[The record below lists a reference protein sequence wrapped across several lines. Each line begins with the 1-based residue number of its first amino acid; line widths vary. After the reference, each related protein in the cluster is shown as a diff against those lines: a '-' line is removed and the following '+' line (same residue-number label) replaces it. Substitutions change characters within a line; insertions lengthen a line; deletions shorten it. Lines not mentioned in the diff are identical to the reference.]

1 MKKGPN
7 TFVWFVTVKILFL
20 FSLLPATANAQET
33 FPRRNA
39 IVVAVEK
46 VGSSVA
52 NLSTERLLVERLRDP
67 FFGHR
72 NDFFDQYFNDF
83 FGHHTEKRVE
93 QPLGSGVIIDEDGYI
108 VTNEHVINRATV
120 IKVTLADGSK
130 FDATLISSDQQED
143 LAILKIE
150 SPSPLNCVRMGTS
163 SDLMIGETVI
173 ALGNPFG
180 LENSVTTGV
189 LSAKNRTITFR
200 GEDGAEEF
208 KGLIQ
213 TDALINPGNSGGPL
227 VNINGDLIGINT
239 AIVNQAQGIGFAIPV
254 DEVKETLSKLFS
266 FREIKKIW
274 LGIEVKESEDEENG
288 VLVTKVEGESPA
300 DNAGIQE
307 GDIIL
312 EMDSLVINEVFDFKK
327 NMIKKDVD
335 HIVTFKIFRNKSVK
349 TLDVKLRKVPLL
361 SVEQLARE
369 KFGLEVQELNPS
381 IAERLGLSWLNG
393 GVLISGVE
401 ADSPA
406 DTAGIEAGSIL
417 VRVSQ
422 YRIFNLNELGAL
434 LNQIKSGDLVSVGF
448 VFSDYRGEY
457 QKHTRL
463 RSR

>member
-1 MKKGPN
+1 MKKEPE
-7 TFVWFVTVKILFL
+7 TLIRFVAVIIFFL
-20 FSLLPATANAQET
+20 FSLLPATIYAQET

-39 IVVAVEK
+39 IVAAVEK

-52 NLSTERLLVERLRDP
+52 NLSTEKLLVERRIDP
-67 FFGHR
+67 FFGYR
-72 NDFFDQYFNDF
+72 NEFFDQYFNDF

-108 VTNEHVINRATV
+108 VTNEHVINRAAV

-130 FDATLISSDQQED
+130 FDANIISSDPQED
-143 LAILKIE
+143 LAVLKIE
-150 SPSPLNCVRMGTS
+150 SPSPLDCVRIGTS

-189 LSAKNRTITFR
+189 LSAKNRTINFR
-200 GEDGAEEF
+200 GQGGIIEY

-227 VNINGDLIGINT
+227 VNIKGELIGINT

-254 DEVKETLSKLFS
+254 DEVKKTLSELFS
-266 FREIKKIW
+266 LREIKELW
-274 LGIEVKESEDEENG
+274 LGIEVEESEEGNDG
-288 VLVTKVEGESPA
+288 VLVTNVEKGSPA
-300 DNAGIQE
+300 DNSGIKE
-307 GDIIL
+307 GDLIL
-312 EMDSLVINEVFDFKK
+312 EMDSSLINEVFDFKK

-335 HIVTFKIFRNKSVK
+335 HDVIFKIVRNESVENIK
-349 TLDVKLRKVPLL
+349 IKLRKAPLP
-361 SVEQLARE
+361 SVEQLAIE
-369 KFGLEVQELNPS
+369 KFGLEIQELTPS
-381 IAERLGLSWLNG
+381 ISERLGLGWLKG

-406 DTAGIEAGSIL
+406 EMAGIEAGFVL
-417 VRVSQ
+417 LRVAR
-422 YRIFNLNELGAL
+422 YMVYNLDELGVL
-434 LNQIKSGDLVSVGF
+434 LKQIKRGDLVSMGF
-448 VFSDYRGEY
+448 VFSDYSGEY
-457 QKHTRL
+457 QKDARL

>member
-1 MKKGPN
+1 MKKGYKP
-7 TFVWFVTVKILFL
+7 FIWFVAVKILL
-20 FSLLPATANAQET
+20 LISLLPATINAKET

-39 IVVAVEK
+39 IVAAVEK

-52 NLSTERLLVERLRDP
+52 NLSTERLLVDRRADP
-67 FFGHR
+67 FFGYR

-83 FGHHTEKRVE
+83 FGHHAEKRVE

-108 VTNEHVINRATV
+108 ITNEHVINRATV

-130 FDATLISSDQQED
+130 FDATLISSDFHED

-150 SPSPLNCVRMGTS
+150 SPTPLDYIKMGTS

-189 LSAKNRTITFR
+189 LSAKNRTFSIR
-200 GEDGAEEF
+200 GEDGAGAF

-254 DEVKETLSKLFS
+254 DEVKDILSELFS

-274 LGIEVKESEDEENG
+274 LGIEVEETGEGKIG
-288 VLVTKVEGESPA
+288 VLVTKVEEESPA
-300 DNAGIQE
+300 ENAGIQV
-307 GDIIL
+307 GDVL
-312 EMDSLVINEVFDFKK
+312 VEMDSITINEVFDFNK
-327 NMIKKDVD
+327 NMLKKDID
-335 HIVTFKIFRNKSVK
+335 HIVTFRISRNESKK
-349 TLDVKLRKVPLL
+349 NLKVKLQKIPLP
-361 SVEQLARE
+361 SVEQLASD
-369 KFGLEVQELNPS
+369 KFGLDVQELKSS
-381 IAERLGLSWLNG
+381 IAESLRLGWLKG

-401 ADSPA
+401 SNSPA
-406 DTAGIEAGSIL
+406 ERAGIEPGFVL
-417 VRVSQ
+417 VRIGQ
-422 YRIFNLNELGAL
+422 YRIFNLEELGML
-434 LNQIKSGDLVSVGF
+434 LNQIKRGDFVSIGF
-448 VFSDYRGEY
+448 VFSDSSDEY
-457 QKHTRL
+457 QKYTRL

>member
-1 MKKGPN
+1 MKKESK
-7 TFVWFVTVKILFL
+7 TLVRFVAVNIFLL
-20 FSLLPATANAQET
+20 FSLLPATINAQET

-39 IVVAVEK
+39 IVAAVEK

-52 NLSTERLLVERLRDP
+52 NLSTERLLVERRIDP
-67 FFGHR
+67 FFGYR
-72 NDFFDQYFNDF
+72 NEYLDQYFNDF
-83 FGHHTEKRVE
+83 FGHHAEKRVE

-130 FDATLISSDQQED
+130 FDAKIISSDPQED

-150 SPSPLNCVRMGTS
+150 SPGPLDCVRMGTS

-189 LSAKNRTITFR
+189 LSAKNRKISFR
-200 GEDGAEEF
+200 GEDGISES

-227 VNINGDLIGINT
+227 VNINGELIGINT

-254 DEVKETLSKLFS
+254 DEVKKTLSDLFS
-266 FREIKKIW
+266 FREIKRIW
-274 LGIEVKESEDEENG
+274 LGIEVEESGDRKNG
-288 VLVTKVEGESPA
+288 VLVTKVEKESPA
-300 DNAGIQE
+300 DNAGIKE
-307 GDIIL
+307 RDLIL
-312 EMDSLVINEVFDFKK
+312 EMDSSLINEVFDFKK

-335 HIVTFKIFRNKSVK
+335 HDVVFKIIRNESVK
-349 TLDVKLRKVPLL
+349 NIKVKLREAPLP
-361 SVEQLARE
+361 SVEQLAKE
-369 KFGLEVQELNPS
+369 KFGLDIQELIPTIS
-381 IAERLGLSWLNG
+381 ERLGLGWLKG

-406 DTAGIEAGSIL
+406 EMAGIEAGFVLISIA
-417 VRVSQ
+417 Q
-422 YRIFNLNELGAL
+422 YRIYNLDELGVL
-434 LNQIKSGDLVSVGF
+434 LKQIKRGDLISMGF

-457 QKHTRL
+457 QKNVRL
-463 RSR
+463 MSR